1 MRLIGLVFALTLGL
15 AIPPNIARAQ
25 QPGKVY
31 RIGYL
36 SFAPARTPIDDSF
49 EQALNKLG
57 YVEGHNLIVERRYTA
72 GQPDQLAPAAGE
84 LVRLNVDLIVVWS
97 PAATVA
103 VKNATTTIPVVFL
116 AGGAAVEQGLVSG
129 LARPK
134 GNLTGITFQANRT
147 LAPKYFEY
155 LKELL
160 PKLSH
165 VVVLRSP
172 AEDPADETGN
182 YQTAA
187 RAFGIRLQ
195 QIALHKPE
203 DLKDAFTSI
212 EKNRPQALLCAPSG
226 LLSSSDGR

>member
-116 AGGAAVEQGLVSG
+116 AGGAAVDEDEQHAQ
-129 LARPK
+129 ARG
-134 GNLTGITFQANRT
+134 GNREEIDGDEVPEVIGQER
-147 LAPKYFEY
+147 APR
-155 LKELL
+155 
-160 PKLSH
+160 
-165 VVVLRSP
+165 LR
-172 AEDPADETGN
+172 
-182 YQTAA
+182 
-187 RAFGIRLQ
+187 RR
-195 QIALHKPE
+195 
-203 DLKDAFTSI
+203 
-212 EKNRPQALLCAPSG
+212 
-226 LLSSSDGR
+226 